1 MDSGSRHHSSVIC
14 SYTHIIAVVWM
25 VIVMAIWGSDAD
37 LLPRSTK
44 DSTVLVSK
52 SRIITTILLSS
63 SVAAAARVDR
73 CRAVDMDSISIDV
86 SLSIEEAANLIRSKC
101 TKILEA
107 SRSTGRLLYR
117 GEVPAATYS
126 PYIRSAAFDLLSS
139 STYNSTLAADYFRC
153 LDSAMATTGFP
164 VTPSSGHLAVSDVV
178 VASQWGE
185 PVSVWPMDEGL
196 HYAWLQGQRSWW
208 NPDWAFP
215 QSVMGP
221 TFWRSTPLLQRFVAD
236 QLRYDRGI
244 EAALANENEVLF
256 GNVVGEDTTSRDT
269 AASLM
274 SPSPKY
280 RQCQQFVAI
289 PLRFE
294 PSVLRLLDVI
304 PFSTKPKILL
314 SKEGMQLT
322 GVPVRKRLDP
332 LQQLKRSY

>member
-1 MDSGSRHHSSVIC
+1 MC
-14 SYTHIIAVVWM
+14 
-25 VIVMAIWGSDAD
+25 MAISGSDAD
-37 LLPRSTK
+37 LLPPRSTK

-52 SRIITTILLSS
+52 RGIITSILLSS
-63 SVAAAARVDR
+63 SVAAAAVDR
-73 CRAVDMDSISIDV
+73 CRAVDMDHTSIDV
-86 SLSIEEAANLIRSKC
+86 ALSIEEAASLIRSKC
-101 TKILEA
+101 TKILNA

-117 GEVPAATYS
+117 GEVPAATRS
-126 PYIRSAAFDLLSS
+126 PYMRSAAFDLLSS
-139 STYNSTLAADYFRC
+139 STYNSTLAVDYFGS

-164 VTPSSGHLAVSDVV
+164 MTPSSGHLAVSDVV

-221 TFWRSTPLLQRFVAD
+221 TFWRSPPLLQRFVAD

-256 GNVVGEDTTSRDT
+256 GNVVEEERE
-269 AASLM
+269 AASAAGI
-274 SPSPKY
+274 STRKH
-280 RQCQQFVAI
+280 RCQQFVAI

-304 PFSTKPKILL
+304 PFSTKPKVLL

-332 LQQLKRSY
+332 LQQLKKKAY

>member
-1 MDSGSRHHSSVIC
+1 
-14 SYTHIIAVVWM
+14 
-25 VIVMAIWGSDAD
+25 MAIPGSDAD
-37 LLPRSTK
+37 LLSPRSTQ
-44 DSTVLVSK
+44 DSAVHLLSK
-52 SRIITTILLSS
+52 RRLITTILLSS
-63 SVAAAARVDR
+63 SVAAATAAVGR
-73 CRAVDMDSISIDV
+73 CRAVDMEPTSIDIA
-86 SLSIEEAANLIRSKC
+86 LSIEEAANLIRSKC

-117 GEVPAATYS
+117 GEMPAATKS
-126 PYIRSAAFDLLSS
+126 PYLRSAAFDLLSS

-178 VASQWGE
+178 IASQWGE

-196 HYAWLQGQRSWW
+196 HYAWLQGQHSSWW

-215 QSVMGP
+215 QSAMGP

-256 GNVVGEDTTSRDT
+256 GNVVVGEDTNSRDK
-269 AASLM
+269 AVS
-274 SPSPKY
+274 SRISSSHDKY
-280 RQCQQFVAI
+280 HRQCQQFVAI

-294 PSVLRLLDVI
+294 PRVLRLLDVI
-304 PFSTKPKILL
+304 PFSTKPKVLL
-314 SKEGMQLT
+314 NKEGMQLT
-322 GVPVRKRLDP
+322 GAPVRKRLDP
-332 LQQLKRSY
+332 LKKTSFY